1 LQPQQSTHKAKQQE
15 MSRTNQTINSC
26 RGGSVAAAEA
36 LRSQLGA
43 VVAGAAAAWWS
54 GSAAAVAVAAAA
66 WWRRCGAHSCLAI
79 PNASPVIVLI
89 PNGCRRQDNNQLATA
104 AMDRGSATA
113 MQQQQ
118 RRRRWSAR
126 RSDGNGRRCGNG
138 HEKYNNQLAKA
149 AMDGATAMDG
159 DGRRNRATAM
169 AAMAAMEDGR

>member
-1 LQPQQSTHKAKQQE
+1 

-36 LRSQLGA
+36 LRRQLGE

-54 GSAAAVAVAAAA
+54 SSAAAVAVVAAA
-66 WWRRCGAHSCLAI
+66 WWRRCGTHSCLAI
-79 PNASPVIVLI
+79 PDASPVIVLI
-89 PNGCRRQDNNQLATA
+89 PNGCRRRDNNQLATV
-104 AMDRGSATA
+104 AMGRDSATTT
-113 MQQQQ
+113 QQRQ

-126 RSDGNGRRCGNG
+126 WSDGNGRRCGNG

-149 AMDGATAMDG
+149 AMDGATVMDG

-169 AAMAAMEDGR
+169 AAMEDGR

>member
-1 LQPQQSTHKAKQQE
+1 

-36 LRSQLGA
+36 LRRQLGA

-54 GSAAAVAVAAAA
+54 GSAVAVAVVAAA

-89 PNGCRRQDNNQLATA
+89 PNGCRWRDNNQLATV
-104 AMDRGSATA
+104 AMDRDSATA
-113 MQQQQ
+113 TQQRQ
-118 RRRRWSAR
+118 RRRRWSVR
-126 RSDGNGRRCGNG
+126 WSDVSGRQCGNG

-149 AMDGATAMDG
+149 AMDGTTAMDG
-159 DGRRNRATAM
+159 DGRRNRATV
-169 AAMAAMEDGR
+169 MAAMEDGH